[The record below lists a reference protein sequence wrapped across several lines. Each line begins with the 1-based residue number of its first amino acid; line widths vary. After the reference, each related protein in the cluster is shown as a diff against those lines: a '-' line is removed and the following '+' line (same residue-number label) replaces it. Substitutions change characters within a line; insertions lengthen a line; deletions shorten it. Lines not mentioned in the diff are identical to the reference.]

1 MSIHLHGCNI
11 LQPRCTNPLFFFF
24 PNCHTSRASTVHSY
38 VKSHG
43 RRRAS
48 GLQGIQF
55 HLPTSR
61 SSRSPPAVEPWL
73 ALSLA
78 RRAAADLVMVMG
90 KHAHRNGCADAATRT
105 RAFPAWARTPAEC
118 EAAYGVSAARGLSS
132 DEADARRVAYG
143 RNELGEHPPPSLLAL
158 LLAQFDDT
166 LVRVLLAAAA
176 VSFVLAYLDGAASS
190 FAEPLVVFLIL
201 LVNATVGAWQETNA
215 GRALAAL
222 KEMQCEHTVV
232 RRDGKSVPRV
242 PARDL
247 VPGDVVELR
256 AGDRV
261 PADVRVLSLVSSTL
275 RAEQASLTGESEAVN
290 KTTRAVAAEDAE
302 IQAKECMLFAG
313 TTVAN
318 GSCVGLVVATG
329 MATEIGRIHSQIH
342 EASQADDDTPLKR
355 KLNEFGE
362 ALTAIIGA
370 ICALVWIINVRYFLT
385 WEHDAGR
392 WWRPTRVAFSFEQ
405 CTYYFKIA
413 VALAVAAIPEGLPT
427 VITTC
432 LALGTRK
439 MAQKNALVRRLPSV
453 ETLGCTTVI
462 CSDKTGTLTT
472 NQMSAVRLVAM
483 PRKGG
488 EKLRSFR
495 VEGTTYDPTDGSI
508 EGWPEAGAVDEN
520 LAMVARIAA
529 VCNDASVSLSGHQ
542 YVASGMPTE
551 AALKVLVEKM
561 GLPTGSS
568 STAESSQFLRCCQW
582 WNQNSCRVATLEF
595 DRVRKSMGVIVK
607 SNSGKN
613 SLLVKGAVENLLE
626 RCTCMQLL
634 DGTVE
639 EMDDTSRGLIL
650 ESLHEMSRSALR
662 CLGFAYK
669 DNISEFATYDGE
681 EHPAHKLLLDH
692 SNYSSIEKDLIFV
705 GFVGLRD
712 PPRQEVPEAIE
723 KCKAA
728 GIRVIVI
735 TGDNKETAE
744 AICRDI
750 GVFSREEDLCSKS
763 FTGREFMSLPDKKFK
778 LRQKGGLLFSR
789 AEPKHKLEIVR
800 LLKED
805 GDVVAM
811 TGDGVNDAPALKLA
825 DIGIAMG
832 ITGTE
837 VAKEASDM
845 VLADDNFRT
854 IVAAVGEG
862 RSIYSNMKA
871 FIRYMI
877 SSNIGEVASIFL
889 TAALGIPEG
898 LIPVQLLWVNL
909 VTDGPP
915 ATALGFN
922 PPDKDIMKKPPRR
935 SEDSLISAWVLF
947 RYMIIGLYVG
957 VATVGAFV
965 IWYTHGSFLG
975 INLSADGHTLVTY
988 NQLSN
993 WGQCSTWEGFKAAP
1007 FTAGDRVF
1015 SFDAN
1020 PCDYFTEGKAK
1031 AMTISLSVLVAI
1043 EMFNSLN
1050 ALSEDASLLTMP
1062 PWVNPWLLLAMAV
1075 SFGLHFMILYVPF
1088 FASPF
1093 GIVPLSFN
1101 EWLLVLVVAFPVI
1114 IIDEVLKLARRRAL
1128 RLNRPSMKPKAD

>member
-1 MSIHLHGCNI
+1 
-11 LQPRCTNPLFFFF
+11 
-24 PNCHTSRASTVHSY
+24 
-38 VKSHG
+38 
-43 RRRAS
+43 
-48 GLQGIQF
+48 
-55 HLPTSR
+55 
-61 SSRSPPAVEPWL
+61 
-73 ALSLA
+73 
-78 RRAAADLVMVMG
+78 MG
-90 KHAHRNGCADAATRT
+90 KHRRHARAASQAQ
-105 RAFPAWARTPAEC
+105 AFPSWARTPAEC
-118 EAAYGVSAARGLSS
+118 EAAFAVSAARGLSS
-132 DEADARRVAYG
+132 VEAAARLQTYG
-143 RNELGEHPPPSLLAL
+143 PNELAEHPSPSLLSL
-158 LLAQFDDT
+158 LLAQLGDT
-166 LVRVLLAAAA
+166 LVRVLLAAATM
-176 VSFVLAYLDGAASS
+176 SFALAYLDGAASS
-190 FAEPLVVFLIL
+190 FVEPLVIFLIL
-201 LVNATVGAWQETNA
+201 LANSAVGAWQETNA
-215 GRALAAL
+215 ERALAAL
-222 KEMQCEHTVV
+222 REAQCEHAAV
-232 RRDGKSVPRV
+232 RRDGVLLPRA
-242 PARDL
+242 PAAEL

-261 PADVRVLSLVSSTL
+261 PADARVLWLVSSTL

-290 KTTRAVAAEDAE
+290 KTARAVATEDAE

-313 TTVAN
+313 TTLAN
-318 GSCVGLVVATG
+318 GSCVALVVATG

-342 EASQADDDTPLKR
+342 DASQADDGGTPLRR

-370 ICALVWIINVRYFLT
+370 VCVLVWLINVRYFVT
-385 WEHDAGR
+385 WDWEEHDDGGR
-392 WWRPTRVAFSFEQ
+392 WWRPTRVGFSLER
-405 CTYYFKIA
+405 CAYYFKIA

-439 MAQKNALVRRLPSV
+439 MAKKNALVRRLPSV

-483 PRKGG
+483 PRNGG
-488 EKLRSFR
+488 ERLRSFR
-495 VEGTTYDPTDGSI
+495 VEGTTYDPRDGRI
-508 EGWPEAGAVDEN
+508 EGWPETMDDN
-520 LAMVARIAA
+520 LAMLARIAA
-529 VCNDASVSLSGHQ
+529 VCNDASISLSGQHH
-542 YVASGMPTE
+542 VASGMPTE

-561 GLPTGSS
+561 GLPADSASS
-568 STAESSQFLRCCQW
+568 LKSSEFLRCCQW
-582 WNQNSCRVATLEF
+582 WNQNSCRFATLEF
-595 DRVRKSMGVIVK
+595 DRIRKSMGVIVR
-607 SNSGKN
+607 SNSGNN
-613 SLLVKGAVENLLE
+613 SLLVKGAVENILD
-626 RCTCMQLL
+626 RCNCMQLL
-634 DGTVE
+634 DGTVV

-650 ESLHEMSRSALR
+650 DELHEMSRSALR

-669 DNISEFATYDGE
+669 DDMSEFASYDGE

-692 SNYSSIEKDLIFV
+692 SNYSSIEKNLIFA

-712 PPRQEVPEAIE
+712 PPREEVPGAIE

-744 AICRDI
+744 AICREI
-750 GVFSREEDLCSKS
+750 GVFSRDEDLCSKS
-763 FTGREFMSLPDKKFK
+763 FTGREFMSLHDKKFM
-778 LRQKGGLLFSR
+778 LRQHGGLLVSR
-789 AEPKHKLEIVR
+789 AEPKHKQQIVR

-832 ITGTE
+832 IAGTE

-854 IVAAVGEG
+854 IVTAIREG
-862 RSIYSNMKA
+862 RSIYNNMKS

-877 SSNIGEVASIFL
+877 SSNIGEVVSIFL
-889 TAALGIPEG
+889 IAALGIPEG

-922 PPDKDIMKKPPRR
+922 PPDKDIMKNPPRR
-935 SEDSLISAWVLF
+935 SADSLISAWVLF
-947 RYMIIGLYVG
+947 RYMVIGLYVG

-965 IWYTHGSFLG
+965 IWYTQGSFLG
-975 INLSADGHTLVTY
+975 INLGADGHTLVTY
-988 NQLSN
+988 SQLTN
-993 WGQCSTWEGFKAAP
+993 WGQCPSWKGFKAEP

-1015 SFDAN
+1015 CFDAN
-1020 PCDYFTEGKAK
+1020 PCDYFTEGKVK
-1031 AMTISLSVLVAI
+1031 ATTISLSVLVTI

-1088 FASPF
+1088 FTSAF

-1101 EWLLVLVVAFPVI
+1101 EWLLVFVVASPVI
-1114 IIDEVLKLARRRAL
+1114 IIDEVLKLVRRCML
-1128 RLNRPSMKPKAD
+1128 RLRRPSMKIKAE